1 MTIQITN
8 VSPVINEIP
17 ENNGNKKG
25 EVNLKTG
32 QTAGDEVNISEGAN
46 FIGNLKSSIDTA
58 SKSNSAKLDAI
69 KQQAASGKY
78 AESSKIAEGLLK
90 NLGVTNE
97 II

>member
-8 VSPVINEIP
+8 VSPIINEIP

-25 EVNLKTG
+25 EITLKTG
-32 QTAGDEVNISEGAN
+32 QTTGDEVSISDGAN
-46 FIGNLKSSIDTA
+46 FISNLKASIDTA
-58 SKSNSAKLDAI
+58 SKSNSAKLDVI

-78 AESSKIAEGLLK
+78 ADSSKIAEGLLK
-90 NLGVTNE
+90 NLGITDE